1 MTPPPKSVRVIVW
14 CGDTPAFLR
23 SLGGRCERHK
33 RASRASGVHVGQPAP
48 KAASKVSHEACRS
61 FEECVG
67 SHASSQLRIA
77 TVRHGLKSSVITFSF
92 SFCHVLVVLASHFRA
107 GMDLPKKKVP
117 LAVLFR
123 STRLDYIRF
132 GRDSSHGKPVKIFYC
147 RGNGR
152 NLRKMATK
160 TAKNGPKRQ
169 MCLAVS

>member
-67 SHASSQLRIA
+67 SHASSQLRIV

-107 GMDLPKKKVP
+107 GMDLPKKKCHLRFCSDRRDWTISDLVEIAP
-117 LAVLFR
+117 TGSQSKF
-123 STRLDYIRF
+123 STA
-132 GRDSSHGKPVKIFYC
+132 G
-147 RGNGR
+147 
-152 NLRKMATK
+152 ATAE
-160 TAKNGPKRQ
+160 T
-169 MCLAVS
+169 